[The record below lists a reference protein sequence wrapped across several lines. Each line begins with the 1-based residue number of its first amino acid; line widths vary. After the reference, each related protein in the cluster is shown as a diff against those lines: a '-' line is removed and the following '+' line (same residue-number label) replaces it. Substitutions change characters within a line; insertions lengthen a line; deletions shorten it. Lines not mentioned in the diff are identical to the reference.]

1 MTYNIAVVKGDG
13 IGPEIIDQGIKVL
26 KKIGKKYNIKFNF
39 KEVLAGGAA
48 IDERGESL
56 PKETLEICKNSHSV
70 YLGAVG
76 GPKWDDLKG
85 EERPEKALLL
95 LRKELGLFANIRP
108 VIMFDELKDACPL
121 KDEIV
126 EGGLDIV
133 IVRELTGGIYFGDR
147 NYADD
152 YAWDK
157 MEYSKKEIQRIGR
170 KAFEIAGKRNKKVTS
185 IDKSNVL
192 DSSRLWRKTVGELK
206 KEYTDVE
213 LNHMY
218 VDNGAMQMVVNPK
231 QFDVILTGNM
241 FGDILSDEGSIITG
255 SLGMLPSASLG
266 EGSLGMYEPVHGSAP
281 DIAGQNI
288 ANPIATILS
297 AAMMLKY
304 SFGLI
309 EEGEAVEEAVK
320 KALAA
325 GVRSKDI
332 GEKGEKTYGTDEI
345 GDIICKY
352 I

>member
-26 KKIGKKYNIKFNF
+26 KTVGKKYNIDFNF
-39 KEVLAGGAA
+39 QEVLAGGSA
-48 IDERGESL
+48 IDEIGECL
-56 PKETLEICKNSHSV
+56 PKETLEICKSSDAV

-76 GPKWDDLKG
+76 GPKWDELKG
-85 EERPEKALLL
+85 EERPEKALLK

-126 EGGLDIV
+126 KGGLDIV
-133 IVRELTGGIYFGDR
+133 IVRELTGGIYFGER
-147 NYADD
+147 NYTED

-157 MEYSKKEIQRIGR
+157 MEYSNKEIQRIGR
-170 KAFEIAGKRNKKVTS
+170 KAFEIAQKRNKKVTS

-192 DSSRLWRKTVGELK
+192 DSSRLWRKTVEELNE
-206 KEYTDVE
+206 EYKDID

-266 EGSLGMYEPVHGSAP
+266 EGDLGMYEPVHGSAP

-304 SFGLI
+304 SFALI
-309 EEGEAVEEAVK
+309 KESEAVEEAVK
-320 KALAA
+320 KALAE

-332 GEKGEKTYGTDEI
+332 AKKGEKTYGTEKI

>member
-1 MTYNIAVVKGDG
+1 MTYKIAVVKGDG

-26 KKIGKKYNIKFNF
+26 KTLGEKYSIDLKFT
-39 KEVLAGGAA
+39 EVLAGGAA
-48 IDERGESL
+48 IDEMGECL
-56 PKETLEICKNSHSV
+56 PKKSLEICKKSDAV

-76 GPKWDDLKG
+76 GPKWDDLRG
-85 EERPEKALLL
+85 EERPEKALLK

-126 EGGLDIV
+126 KGGLDIV
-133 IVRELTGGIYFGDR
+133 IVRELTGGIYFGER
-147 NYADD
+147 NYTDD

-157 MEYSKKEIQRIGR
+157 MEYSKEEVRRIAK

-192 DSSRLWRKTVGELK
+192 DSSRLWRKTLEELK
-206 KEYTDVE
+206 EEYKDIE

-218 VDNGAMQMVVNPK
+218 VDNAAMQLVVNPK

-241 FGDILSDEGSIITG
+241 FGDIISDEGSIITG

-266 EGSLGMYEPVHGSAP
+266 EGNLGMYEPVHGSAP
-281 DIAGQNI
+281 DIAGKNI

-309 EEGEAVEEAVK
+309 KEGEAVEEAVK
-320 KALAA
+320 KALAE

-332 GEKGEKTYGTDEI
+332 SKGGERTYSTEEI
-345 GDIICKY
+345 GDVICKY

>member
-1 MTYNIAVVKGDG
+1 MTYKIAVIKGDG
-13 IGPEIIDQGIKVL
+13 IGPEIINEGIKVL
-26 KKIGKKYNIKFNF
+26 KKVGEKFSVKFEFN
-39 KEVLAGGAA
+39 EVLAGGAA
-48 IDERGESL
+48 IDAVGECL
-56 PKETLEICKNSHSV
+56 PYETLEVCKNSDAV

-85 EERPEKALLL
+85 EERPEKALLK
-95 LRKELGLFANIRP
+95 LRKELDLFANIRP
-108 VIMFDELKDACPL
+108 VIMYDELKDACPL

-126 EGGLDIV
+126 QGGLDIV
-133 IVRELTGGIYFGDR
+133 IVRELTGGIYFGERSYSDE
-147 NYADD
+147 

-157 MEYSKKEIQRIGR
+157 MEYSKVEVERIAK

-192 DSSRLWRKTVGELK
+192 DSSRLWRKTVESM
-206 KEYTDVE
+206 KEEYKDIE

-218 VDNGAMQMVVNPK
+218 VDNGAMQLVVNPK

-266 EGSLGMYEPVHGSAP
+266 EGNLGMYEPVHGSAP
-281 DIAGQNI
+281 DIAGQNK

-304 SFGLI
+304 SFGLM
-309 EEGEAVEEAVK
+309 EEGEAVENAVK
-320 KALAA
+320 KALKD
-325 GVRSKDI
+325 GIRSNDIAKKD
-332 GEKGEKTYGTDEI
+332 EKSYGTYEI
-345 GDIICKY
+345 GDKISKY

>member
-1 MTYNIAVVKGDG
+1 MTYKIAVVKGDG
-13 IGPEIIDQGIKVL
+13 IGPEIIDQGVKVL
-26 KKIGKKYNIKFNF
+26 KTLGEKYKIDFKFQ
-39 KEVLAGGAA
+39 EVLAGGAA
-48 IDERGESL
+48 IDEMGECL
-56 PKETLEICKNSHSV
+56 PKESLETCKKSDAV

-85 EERPEKALLL
+85 EERPEKALLK

-126 EGGLDIV
+126 KGGLDIV

-147 NYADD
+147 NYTDD

-157 MEYSKKEIQRIGR
+157 MEYSKEEVRRIGK
-170 KAFEIAGKRNKKVTS
+170 KAFEIAQKRNKKVTS

-192 DSSRLWRKTVGELK
+192 DSSRLWRKTLEELK
-206 KEYTDVE
+206 EEYKDIK

-218 VDNGAMQMVVNPK
+218 VDNAAMQLVVNPK

-241 FGDILSDEGSIITG
+241 FGDILSDEGSIVTG

-266 EGSLGMYEPVHGSAP
+266 EGNLGMYEPVHGSAP

-304 SFGLI
+304 SFGLMK
-309 EEGEAVEEAVK
+309 ESEAVEKAVK
-320 KALAA
+320 KALSE

-332 GEKGEKTYGTDEI
+332 AKKGEKTYGTKEI
-345 GDIICKY
+345 GDVICKY

>member
-26 KKIGKKYNIKFNF
+26 KTVGKKYNIDFNF
-39 KEVLAGGAA
+39 QEVLAGGSA
-48 IDERGESL
+48 IDEIGECL
-56 PKETLEICKNSHSV
+56 PKETLEICKSSDAV

-76 GPKWDDLKG
+76 GPKWDELKG
-85 EERPEKALLL
+85 EERPEKALLK

-126 EGGLDIV
+126 KGGLDIV
-133 IVRELTGGIYFGDR
+133 IVRELTGGIYFGER
-147 NYADD
+147 NYTED

-157 MEYSKKEIQRIGR
+157 MEYSNKEIQRIGR
-170 KAFEIAGKRNKKVTS
+170 KAFEIAQKRNKKVTS

-192 DSSRLWRKTVGELK
+192 DSSRLWRKTVEELNE
-206 KEYTDVE
+206 EYKDID

-266 EGSLGMYEPVHGSAP
+266 EGDLGMYEPVHGSAP

-304 SFGLI
+304 SFALI
-309 EEGEAVEEAVK
+309 KESEAVEEAVK
-320 KALAA
+320 KVLAK

-332 GEKGEKTYGTDEI
+332 AKKGEKTYGTEEI
-345 GDIICKY
+345 GDIICRY

>member
-1 MTYNIAVVKGDG
+1 MIYNIAVVKGDG

-26 KKIGKKYNIKFNF
+26 KTVGEKYSIDFKFT
-39 KEVLAGGAA
+39 EVLAGGSA
-48 IDERGESL
+48 IDEMGECL
-56 PKETLEICKNSHSV
+56 PKETLEICKSSDAV

-76 GPKWDDLKG
+76 GPQWDHLKG
-85 EERPEKALLL
+85 EERPEKALLK
-95 LRKELGLFANIRP
+95 LRKELELFANIRP
-108 VIMFDELKDACPL
+108 LIMFDELKEACPL
-121 KDEIV
+121 KEDIV
-126 EGGLDIV
+126 QGGLDIV
-133 IVRELTGGIYFGDR
+133 IVRELTGGIYFGER
-147 NYADD
+147 RYSED

-157 MEYSKKEIQRIGR
+157 MEYSKAEIERIA
-170 KAFEIAGKRNKKVTS
+170 KIAFEIAQKRNKKVTS

-192 DSSRLWRKTVGELK
+192 DSSRLWRKTVESTKGKYE
-206 KEYTDVE
+206 DIE

-218 VDNGAMQMVVNPK
+218 VDNGAMQLIINPK

-266 EGSLGMYEPVHGSAP
+266 VGNLGMYEPVHGSAP
-281 DIAGQNI
+281 DIAAQNI

-309 EEGEAVEEAVK
+309 EEGKTIENAVK
-320 KALAA
+320 KILRD
-325 GVRSKDI
+325 GVRSLDI
-332 GEKGEKTYGTDEI
+332 AKKSEKTYGTKEI
-345 GDIICKY
+345 GDLICEY

>member
-1 MTYNIAVVKGDG
+1 MTYNIAIVKGDG
-13 IGPEIIDQGIKVL
+13 IGPEIIDQGVKVL
-26 KKIGKKYNIKFNF
+26 KAVGEKYSIDFKFE
-39 KEVLAGGAA
+39 EVLAGGAA
-48 IDERGESL
+48 IDEMGTCL
-56 PKETLEICKNSHSV
+56 PKESLETCKKSDAV

-85 EERPEKALLL
+85 EERPEKALLK

-121 KDEIV
+121 KDDIV
-126 EGGLDIV
+126 KGGLDIV

-147 NYADD
+147 SYTDD

-192 DSSRLWRKTVGELK
+192 DSSRLWRKTVESM
-206 KEYTDVE
+206 KEEYKDVE

-218 VDNGAMQMVVNPK
+218 VDNAAMQLVVNPK

-304 SFGLI
+304 SFGLMK
-309 EEGEAVEEAVK
+309 ESEAVEKAVK
-320 KALAA
+320 KALSE

-332 GEKGEKTYGTDEI
+332 AKKGEKTYGTKEI
-345 GDIICKY
+345 GDVISQY

>member
-1 MTYNIAVVKGDG
+1 
-13 IGPEIIDQGIKVL
+13 
-26 KKIGKKYNIKFNF
+26 
-39 KEVLAGGAA
+39 
-48 IDERGESL
+48 
-56 PKETLEICKNSHSV
+56 
-70 YLGAVG
+70 
-76 GPKWDDLKG
+76 
-85 EERPEKALLL
+85 
-95 LRKELGLFANIRP
+95 
-108 VIMFDELKDACPL
+108 
-121 KDEIV
+121 
-126 EGGLDIV
+126 
-133 IVRELTGGIYFGDR
+133 
-147 NYADD
+147 
-152 YAWDK
+152 
-157 MEYSKKEIQRIGR
+157 
-170 KAFEIAGKRNKKVTS
+170 
-185 IDKSNVL
+185 
-192 DSSRLWRKTVGELK
+192 
-206 KEYTDVE
+206 
-213 LNHMY
+213 MY

-332 GEKGEKTYGTDEI
+332 GKKGEKTYGTDEI

>member
-26 KKIGKKYNIKFNF
+26 KTVGKKYNIDFNF
-39 KEVLAGGAA
+39 QEVLAGGSA
-48 IDERGESL
+48 IDEIGECL
-56 PKETLEICKNSHSV
+56 PKETLEICKSSDAV

-76 GPKWDDLKG
+76 GPKWDELKG
-85 EERPEKALLL
+85 EERPEKALLK

-126 EGGLDIV
+126 KGGLDIV
-133 IVRELTGGIYFGDR
+133 IVRELTGGIYFGER
-147 NYADD
+147 NYTED

-157 MEYSKKEIQRIGR
+157 MEYSNKEIQRIGR
-170 KAFEIAGKRNKKVTS
+170 KAFEIAQKRYKKVTS

-192 DSSRLWRKTVGELK
+192 DSSRLWRKTVEELNE
-206 KEYTDVE
+206 EYKDID

-266 EGSLGMYEPVHGSAP
+266 EGDLGMYEPVHGSAP

-304 SFGLI
+304 SFALI
-309 EEGEAVEEAVK
+309 KESEAVEEAVK
-320 KALAA
+320 KVLAK

-332 GEKGEKTYGTDEI
+332 AKKGEKTYGTEEI
-345 GDIICKY
+345 GDIICRY

>member
-1 MTYNIAVVKGDG
+1 MIYKIAVIKGDG
-13 IGPEIIDQGIKVL
+13 IGPEIINEGVKIL
-26 KKIGKKYNIKFNF
+26 KKVGEKYNIQFEF
-39 KEVLAGGAA
+39 TEVLAGGIA
-48 IDERGESL
+48 IDEVGECL
-56 PKETLEICKNSHSV
+56 PDETLEVCKNSDAV

-85 EERPEKALLL
+85 EERPEKALLK
-95 LRKELGLFANIRP
+95 LRKELDLFANIRP
-108 VIMFDELKDACPL
+108 IIMYDELKDACPL

-126 EGGLDIV
+126 QGGLDIV
-133 IVRELTGGIYFGDR
+133 IVRELTGGIYFGER
-147 NYADD
+147 NYTDE

-157 MEYSKKEIQRIGR
+157 MEYSKDEIERIAT
-170 KAFEIAGKRNKKVTS
+170 KAFEIAQKRNKKVTS

-192 DSSRLWRKTVGELK
+192 DSSRLWRKTVENTK
-206 KEYTDVE
+206 RKYKDIE

-218 VDNGAMQMVVNPK
+218 VDNGAMQLVVNPK

-266 EGSLGMYEPVHGSAP
+266 EGTLGMYEPVHGSAP
-281 DIAGQNI
+281 DIAGQNK

-309 EEGEAVEEAVK
+309 EEGEVIEKAVK
-320 KALAA
+320 KVLKD

-332 GEKGEKTYGTDEI
+332 AKKGEKTYGTEEI
-345 GDIICKY
+345 GDIICQY
-352 I
+352 V